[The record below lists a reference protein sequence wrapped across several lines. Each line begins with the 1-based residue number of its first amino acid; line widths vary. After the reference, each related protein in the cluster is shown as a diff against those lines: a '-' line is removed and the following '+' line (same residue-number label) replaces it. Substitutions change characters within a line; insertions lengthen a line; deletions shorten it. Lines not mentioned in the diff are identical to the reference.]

1 MKRGVGRR
9 WLAWAAL
16 AVFTLQ
22 TGLPTL
28 RLATASAG
36 ALRAEAI
43 LATALCSK
51 PTLGLADKIDAL
63 LNPWQQHRAKGKYQH
78 CDSCPQN
85 VDAPAAVLSATNHFS
100 DFSSANLLVV
110 LSPGVSFASP
120 VTVIPPSRAPPNF
133 S

>member
-1 MKRGVGRR
+1 MKRAVVRR
-9 WLAWAAL
+9 WLAWVAL

-43 LATALCSK
+43 LATSLCSK

-63 LNPWQQHRAKGKYQH
+63 LSPWQQHRAKGKYQH

-85 VDAPAAVLSATNHFS
+85 VDAPVAVLSATNHFS
-100 DFSSANLLVV
+100 DLTSANLIFAR
-110 LSPGVSFASP
+110 SPVVSFAPP